1 MYKLYH
7 KYPIFLKGGSDM
19 NEAHNIANRIIEA
32 LNDPNRTVTV
42 TALPMPVRAPLVPL
56 DAPAAMPLMPMDA
69 TAAMPMIAQPAA
81 LPIRQTVTVQAPIT
95 NQAIEMYRNALI
107 AQGLDNNEID
117 RRVSDIQR
125 PARQAVIADAQA
137 RVVPPPPPVEAPSIS
152 RVQVEAPVQAQAND
166 FGFLDNTP
174 VVDYDDLPD
183 FGL

>member
-42 TALPMPVRAPLVPL
+42 TALPMPMRA
-56 DAPAAMPLMPMDA
+56 PLMPMDA